1 MRIFKLTILTIF
13 ISFNCIAGDQFEMS
27 KILED
32 QRLTSGQSYYDSLSE
47 FFNVGETPKIEHIIN
62 TPWSGRC
69 FLKESPNTPT
79 NAGYIFR
86 EKKWYRLRFGI
97 TGGAPYPPQFPFR
110 LPLRFKR
117 KEPSYEAN
125 SYWLRDKPPHFFD
138 TLTIRQVNRLL
149 RRNRAPYLPVK
160 FLENG
165 IVLNFA
171 DGNTSTLKRIGD
183 YLIEEITQ
191 VSISHEDDLSTEIRD
206 VGIRCYYFISNH
218 QK

>member
-1 MRIFKLTILTIF
+1 MRILKLTALTIF
-13 ISFNCIAGDQFEMS
+13 ISFNSIADDQFEIS
-27 KILED
+27 KTLED
-32 QRLTSGQSYYDSLSE
+32 RRLTSGQSYHDSLGE
-47 FFNVGETPKIEHIIN
+47 FFNLGETPKIDHIIN

-86 EKKWYRLRFGI
+86 EKKWYRPRFGV
-97 TGGAPYPPQFPFR
+97 TGSAPYPPQFPFR
-110 LPLRFKR
+110 LPLRLKK

-149 RRNRAPYLPVK
+149 RRNGTPYVKVK

-171 DGNTSTLKRIGD
+171 DGNTSVLKRNGN
-183 YLIEEITQ
+183 YLVEEITQ
-191 VSISHEDDLSTEIRD
+191 TITSQEDERSTEIRD
-206 VGIRCYYFISNH
+206 VGIRCYYFMMID
-218 QK
+218 